1 MEEYNERRGQSRDFN
16 ADAVKKLSEQGL
28 SQRAIAEKLGISLG
42 LVNKYKKLI

>member
-1 MEEYNERRGQSRDFN
+1 MEEYNEKRGQSRDFN

-28 SQRAIAEKLGISLG
+28 SQRAIAEKLGVSLG